1 MKRINRKQLDLIVKY
16 IVLVLLGVLIIY
28 PFLWLVGSSFKTSY
42 EIFAD
47 PSFIPKN
54 PTLNGYRNGWKAAGS
69 STFLTF
75 FKNTYVFVTLKVL
88 ATVISA
94 VLVGY
99 GFSRFEFPFKKSM
112 MSVLIATLLFPMTVV
127 LVPSYIIFSKI
138 GWVNSY
144 KPLIIPSL
152 FATDT
157 YFVFLMVQ
165 FFRSL
170 PRDMDEAAII
180 DGCGPF
186 RRLLYILIPM
196 LQPAIITVMLFQF
209 IWTGNDFLGPM
220 IYISSEHLFPVSIGL
235 KVSMD
240 TSSGMISWENTLAMS
255 VLAILP
261 PLIVYILAQKH
272 FVEGISTTGIKG

>member
-1 MKRINRKQLDLIVKY
+1 MKRLNKKHLDLLATYV
-16 IVLVLLGVLIIY
+16 VLILLGVMIIY
-28 PFLWLVGSSFKTSY
+28 PFFWLVGSSFKSSY

-54 PTLNGYRNGWKAAGS
+54 PTLNGYRNGWKAAGA

-75 FKNTYVFVTLKVL
+75 FKNTYVYVVLKVL
-88 ATVISA
+88 ATVVSA

-99 GFSRFEFPFKKSM
+99 GFSRFEFPFKKPM
-112 MSVLIATLLFPMTVV
+112 LSVLIATLLFPMTVV
-127 LVPSYIIFSKI
+127 LVPSYIIFSKV
-138 GWVNSY
+138 GWVDSY

-180 DGCGPF
+180 DGCGAF
-186 RRLLYILIPM
+186 RRLIYILVPM
-196 LQPAIITVMLFQF
+196 LKPAIVTVMLFQF

-220 IYISSEHLFPVSIGL
+220 IYLSSEFKFPVSIGL
-235 KVSMD
+235 KISMD

-261 PLIVYILAQKH
+261 PLIVYILAQRN

>member
-1 MKRINRKQLDLIVKY
+1 MKRLNKKHLDLLATY
-16 IVLVLLGVLIIY
+16 IVLILLGVMIIY
-28 PFLWLVGSSFKTSY
+28 PFFWLVGSSFKSSY

-54 PTLNGYRNGWKAAGS
+54 PTLNGYRNGWKAAGA

-75 FKNTYVFVTLKVL
+75 FKNTYVYVVLKVL
-88 ATVISA
+88 ATVVSA

-99 GFSRFEFPFKKSM
+99 GFSRFEFPFKKPM
-112 MSVLIATLLFPMTVV
+112 LSVLIATLLFPMTVV
-127 LVPSYIIFSKI
+127 LVPSYIIFSKV
-138 GWVNSY
+138 GWVDSY

-180 DGCGPF
+180 DGCGAF
-186 RRLLYILIPM
+186 RRLIYILVPM
-196 LQPAIITVMLFQF
+196 LKPAIVTVMLFQF

-220 IYISSEHLFPVSIGL
+220 IYLSSEFKFPVSIGL
-235 KVSMD
+235 KISMD

-261 PLIVYILAQKH
+261 PLIVYILAQRN

>member
-1 MKRINRKQLDLIVKY
+1 VLIV
-16 IVLVLLGVLIIY
+16 LGVMIIY
-28 PFLWLVGSSFKTSY
+28 PFFWLVGSSFKSSF

-47 PSFIPKN
+47 PSFIPKK
-54 PTLNGYRNGWKAAGS
+54 PTLNGYRNGWKAAGA

-75 FKNTYVFVTLKVL
+75 FKNTYVYVVLKVT
-88 ATVISA
+88 ATVVSA

-112 MSVLIATLLFPMTVV
+112 LSVLIATLLFPMTIV
-127 LVPSYIIFSKI
+127 LVPSYIMFSKV
-138 GWVNSY
+138 GWVDSY

-180 DGCGPF
+180 DGCGAF
-186 RRLLYILIPM
+186 RRLIYILIPM
-196 LQPAIITVMLFQF
+196 LQPAIVTVMLFQF

-220 IYISSEHLFPVSIGL
+220 IYLSSEFKFPVSIGL
-235 KVSMD
+235 KISMD

-261 PLIVYILAQKH
+261 PLIVYILAQRN

>member
-1 MKRINRKQLDLIVKY
+1 MKRLNKKHFDLLATY
-16 IVLVLLGVLIIY
+16 IVLIVLGVMIIY
-28 PFLWLVGSSFKTSY
+28 PFFWLVGSSFKSSF

-54 PTLNGYRNGWKAAGS
+54 PSLNGYRNGWKAAGA

-75 FKNTYVFVTLKVL
+75 FKNTYVYVVLKVL
-88 ATVISA
+88 ATVVSA

-99 GFSRFEFPFKKSM
+99 GFSRFEFPFKKPMLSI
-112 MSVLIATLLFPMTVV
+112 LIATLLFPMTVV
-127 LVPSYIIFSKI
+127 LVPSYIMFSKV
-138 GWVNSY
+138 GWVDSY

-180 DGCGPF
+180 DGCGAF
-186 RRLLYILIPM
+186 RRLIYILVPM
-196 LQPAIITVMLFQF
+196 LQPAIVTVMLFQF

-220 IYISSEHLFPVSIGL
+220 IYLSSEFKFPVSIGL
-235 KVSMD
+235 KISMD

-261 PLIVYILAQKH
+261 PLIMYILAQRN